1 MLVGKVEGS
10 PLPAGCMFPSGSLG
24 VVVWTKGTDCDLS
37 VTFVVPGGGG
47 AWSRV
52 TFLGLGLLFGLEACV
67 PEAPGPCAFGLVFGT
82 V

>member
-1 MLVGKVEGS
+1 MGNVEGA
-10 PLPAGCMFPSGSLG
+10 PLPVGCIFPAGSLG
-24 VVVWTKGTDCDLS
+24 AVVWTKDTDCDLL

-52 TFLGLGLLFGLEACV
+52 TFLDLGRLFGLEACV
-67 PEAPGPCAFGLVFGT
+67 PEASGPYAFGLVFGT